1 MSKSNK
7 TNNWVKR
14 HSKDPFVKKSQNDKY
29 RSRAAYKLKSINEK
43 FDILKDV
50 RCVVDLGCAPG
61 SWLQVLQEYK
71 NIREIIGIDVLD
83 LDLIPGVHIYK
94 QDIRDYESLD
104 KIFIKSNIVV
114 DLVLSDIAPNI
125 TGISDID
132 QSNFSEIAETIKDFC
147 KSRLKVGGTMVM
159 KYFLGSSFDETLN
172 SLDNN
177 FKKINVFKPLSSK
190 KKSNE
195 VYLICIDFK
204 A

>member
-29 RSRAAYKLKSINEK
+29 RSRAAYKLKSINDK

-61 SWLQVLQEYK
+61 YWLQVLQEYK

-94 QDIRDYESLD
+94 QDIRDYESLE
-104 KIFIKSNIVV
+104 KIFIKPNIVV

-177 FKKINVFKPLSSK
+177 FNKINVFKPTSSK

>member
-132 QSNFSEIAETIKDFC
+132 QSNFSEIAETIKGFC

>member
-83 LDLIPGVHIYK
+83 LDLIPGVHIYR

>member
-1 MSKSNK
+1 
-7 TNNWVKR
+7 
-14 HSKDPFVKKSQNDKY
+14 
-29 RSRAAYKLKSINEK
+29 
-43 FDILKDV
+43 
-50 RCVVDLGCAPG
+50 
-61 SWLQVLQEYK
+61 
-71 NIREIIGIDVLD
+71 
-83 LDLIPGVHIYK
+83 LIPGVHTYK

-104 KIFIKSNIVV
+104 KIFVKPNIVV

-177 FKKINVFKPLSSK
+177 FNKINVFKPTSSK